1 MSVETPFQP
10 FVPPAGA
17 PEPPRR
23 ASKPRT
29 AKPEKPGKKLP
40 AASALPQGM
49 FTIGAIVDACSV
61 LKTTEELQT
70 LGMFAIPWAKLT
82 PEARGRIV
90 AALDV
95 LFKRS

>member
-1 MSVETPFQP
+1 
-10 FVPPAGA
+10 
-17 PEPPRR
+17 
-23 ASKPRT
+23 
-29 AKPEKPGKKLP
+29 
-40 AASALPQGM
+40 M